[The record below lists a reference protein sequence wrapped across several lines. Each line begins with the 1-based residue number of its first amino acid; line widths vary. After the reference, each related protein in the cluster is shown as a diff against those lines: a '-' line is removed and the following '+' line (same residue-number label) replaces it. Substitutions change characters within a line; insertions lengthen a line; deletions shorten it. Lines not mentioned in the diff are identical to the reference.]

1 MRQLIRVAGALALA
15 IAIGAG
21 PSARTASAQNEAPA
35 SAAARAQDGAA
46 AAPATAASPFAGALT
61 PAGEIDVDALPS
73 GQLAVRT
80 SDETYLFSV
89 EIADDPI
96 ERARGLMFREE
107 MAADAGML
115 FIFARE
121 DERAF
126 WMQNTILPLDIIYAD
141 ADGVVVSIAK
151 DTTPYSTATIP
162 SDGPAQFVLELN
174 AGVSDAIGLAPG
186 DRLIHRRIP
195 E

>member
-15 IAIGAG
+15 IAIGAD
-21 PSARTASAQNEAPA
+21 PAARTASAQNSAPA
-35 SAAARAQDGAA
+35 SAQNGAA

-80 SDETYLFSV
+80 SGETYLFSV